1 MKKKIKFLIVI
12 PLLVLSKGVLADSI
26 SIEPMQKISSQ
37 VSTNDPNVVSVYND
51 KIISVTAN
59 SGNILS
65 NNKTNDGK
73 IVFTT
78 KATKSFNMVIETE
91 TGFTFTLIAQPSSH
105 FNGASLTVYNKQ
117 AKGNDEA
124 INFETDKESYSGL
137 ITDSLTQVMR
147 GKSPKGFVE
156 TQSATHNLPTNITQ
170 YLDVKGINSWNG
182 HNYIIQQFNVTNRTV
197 QPIELNERYLW
208 EQGVMAV
215 SFTPNIT
222 VLKPNMSITAYVV
235 RKGVK

>member
-1 MKKKIKFLIVI
+1 MKKKIKFLIMI
-12 PLLVLSKGVLADSI
+12 PLIVLSKSIFADSI
-26 SIEPMQKISSQ
+26 SIEPMQKIYSQ

-73 IVFTT
+73 IIFTT
-78 KATKSFNMVIETE
+78 KAKKSFNMVIETE
-91 TGFTFTLIAQPSSH
+91 TGFTFTLIVQPSSH
-105 FNGASLTVYNKQ
+105 FNGTSLIVYNKQ
-117 AKGNDEA
+117 AKGNDDA
-124 INFETDKESYSGL
+124 ISFKTDKESYSGL
-137 ITDSLTQVMR
+137 ITDSLTQVMG
-147 GKSPKGFVE
+147 GKSPKGFIE
-156 TQSATHNLPTNITQ
+156 TQSATHNLPINITQ
-170 YLDVKGINSWNG
+170 YLNVRGVNSWNG
-182 HNYIIQQFNVTNRTV
+182 HNYIIQQFNVTNRTA

-208 EQGVMAV
+208 EQGVIAV

-222 VLKPNMSITAYVV
+222 VLKPNVSITAYVV